1 MAKSKNNG
9 GFKIGD
15 WVVHRYHGVGKVSG
29 VEEKKLGG
37 ESSEFFRVVGD
48 ETIFWIPVENAEN
61 DRIRPVVTK
70 RELRKAIKILS
81 KDPEKMQKD
90 YRKRQSRI
98 KKVKTEGTLTSI
110 CQIVRDLMGRKREKG
125 LNESE
130 TRALRFFRELLLNE
144 WAICVDKPIDDVAE
158 EFRQAFST
166 AEPA

>member
-1 MAKSKNNG
+1 MTNSGNNG
-9 GFKIGD
+9 SFAIGD

-70 RELRKAIKILS
+70 KELRKAIKILS
-81 KDPEKMQKD
+81 KEPEKMETD
-90 YRKRQSRI
+90 YRQRQSRI
-98 KKVKTEGTLTSI
+98 RKVKTEGTINSI
-110 CQIVRDLMGRKREKG
+110 CRIVRDLMGRKREKG

-130 TRALRFFRELLLNE
+130 TRALRFFRELLLSE
-144 WAICVDKPIDDVAE
+144 WAICVDKSMEDVVE
-158 EFRQAFST
+158 EFREAIDT
-166 AEPA
+166 A